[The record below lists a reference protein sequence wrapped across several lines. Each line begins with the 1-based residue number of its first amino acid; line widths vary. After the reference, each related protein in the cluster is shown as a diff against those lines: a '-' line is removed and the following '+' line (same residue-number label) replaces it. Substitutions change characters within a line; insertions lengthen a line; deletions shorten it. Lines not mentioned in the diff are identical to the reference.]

1 MGYNFEIPVG
11 TSGNTFTATVETAT
25 YSCNMLEEY
34 LSSPQIWF
42 RYNCTY
48 SGYSGPDPCYVNSDT
63 VASLTPSS
71 YGKVGLSI
79 PQIQSHGIKAY
90 SQPNDYTNSYALF
103 TTVEYANSWGGN
115 PRTQDTAEIPY
126 AGFNWTYSQIT
137 AISQWTISTN
147 IPIFATDA
155 DLQEYLSTGQGI
167 EKAVNYVY
175 SPVLDK
181 YDYVSTTKTVHETLT
196 DRYTCGELEKY
207 KTNPIFWS
215 KGRISVRGNGGYID
229 YRCSLQH
236 PYGTDRAAIVISKTF
251 SEFMGCYRYADRTT
265 VLLDALINWDSG
277 SSQMKGQG
285 ENYDGLVWAY
295 TNATLEVSTN
305 IPIFRSNELAYAYVR
320 ANTQEEALQAITKA
334 VNYRVEYPEVVGD
347 KFTSAQLNLLRR
359 RLIRL
364 AVGEID
370 YSPYFNYTIADGYAW
385 VTSVKRDEWLDK
397 FGNLDIYVPDELEG
411 YPTVIVA
418 QVDDW
423 D

>member
-1 MGYNFEIPVG
+1 MAYSFEIPVG

-34 LSSPQIWF
+34 LSSPQIRF

-48 SGYSGPDPCYVNSDT
+48 AGYYGPDPCYVNSD
-63 VASLTPSS
+63 VVVSVSPSS
-71 YGKVGLSI
+71 YGKVGMSI
-79 PQIQSHGIKAY
+79 NQIKGGWIKAY
-90 SQPNDYTNSYALF
+90 SQPEDYTNAYATF
-103 TTVEYANSWGGN
+103 TTVEFAESWGGD
-115 PRTQDTAEIPY
+115 PRNSNTQFIPY
-126 AGFNWTYSQIT
+126 NGFEWSRSQIT

-251 SEFMGCYRYADRTT
+251 SNFMGCYRYADRTT

-364 AVGEID
+364 AAASID
-370 YSPYFNYTIADGYAW
+370 YTKYFEYTIADGYAW
-385 VTSVKRDEWLDK
+385 ITKVKGDVWYQDFR
-397 FGNLDIYVPDELEG
+397 NRDIYFPDELEG
-411 YPTVIVA
+411 HPVVLVSQT
-418 QVDDW
+418 W
-423 D
+423 N